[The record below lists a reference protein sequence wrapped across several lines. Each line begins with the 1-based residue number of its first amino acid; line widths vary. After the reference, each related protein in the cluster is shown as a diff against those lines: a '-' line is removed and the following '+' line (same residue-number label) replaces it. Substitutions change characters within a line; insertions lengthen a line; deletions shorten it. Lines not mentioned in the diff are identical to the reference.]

1 MSKLWMI
8 LLVMKILLE
17 LLFEKYHSFQSAS
30 NLSLHQNFS
39 FKKSFFLFFSKRL
52 LIFFFIFFFIF
63 KFNFF
68 FPKFISNFCF
78 SKLLSILFF
87 KIFWNSF
94 LIFLK
99 VFFQISFNFFYI
111 HFQNCS
117 LKNIFSKLISQRG
130 HKLSIICLISFFLM
144 HLHSFRNTWGQ

>member
-8 LLVMKILLE
+8 LLVMKRLLE

-52 LIFFFIFFFIF
+52 LIFFFKFFFIF

-68 FPKFISNFCF
+68 FTKFLSNFCF
-78 SKLLSILFF
+78 SKLLSILLF

-99 VFFQISFNFFYI
+99 VFFQISFNIFL
-111 HFQNCS
+111 HA
-117 LKNIFSKLISQRG
+117 FSKLLP
-130 HKLSIICLISFFLM
+130 KKTFFKNWYLKEDRS
-144 HLHSFRNTWGQ
+144 HQ